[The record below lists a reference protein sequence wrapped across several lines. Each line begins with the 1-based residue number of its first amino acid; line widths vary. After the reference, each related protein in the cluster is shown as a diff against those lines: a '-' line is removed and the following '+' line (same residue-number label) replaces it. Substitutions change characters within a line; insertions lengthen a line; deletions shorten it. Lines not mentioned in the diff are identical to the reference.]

1 VTPLIALDVAILPP
15 SDVTE
20 RAIEYSAALA
30 AEGPALSDR
39 SESNRSQGLRLGA
52 DHLPHI
58 TLTQQ
63 FVRQEEL
70 DAAFGRIDDVLAEQ
84 PPLRI
89 RITGSGHSGHT
100 LWLAAER
107 SPELIDL
114 HERLME
120 SLRGLERP
128 EGGPHAFFEG
138 HGRVGDVIWVAGF
151 RLKSS
156 FGAFTPHITLGHG
169 RKAPVVESFAF
180 DATTIAACH
189 LGRFCTC
196 RRVLRAWELGR

>member
-1 VTPLIALDVAILPP
+1 MTPLIALDVAILPP
-15 SDVTE
+15 ADVTA
-20 RAIEYSAALA
+20 RAIELSAAMP
-30 AEGPALSDR
+30 AEGG
-39 SESNRSQGLRLGA
+39 QGLKLDA

-63 FVRQEEL
+63 FVRQEEIG
-70 DAAFGRIDDVLAEQ
+70 AVCERIDEVLAGQ
-84 PPLRI
+84 PPLRVL
-89 RITGSGHSGHT
+89 ITGSGHSGHT

-120 SLRGLERP
+120 ALRGLERP
-128 EGGPHAFFEG
+128 GGEPHAFFEG

-169 RKAPVVESFAF
+169 RTMPVVERFAF

-196 RRVLRAWELGR
+196 RKVLRAWTLERA